1 MRLLREHCHV
11 KQDRN
16 PSATCLYCIAT
27 VAPLLTPTYCT
38 TTAEYA
44 RLQCELQPSQH
55 GTTCCTAYIEA
66 ATTGLSPAMVTPSQ
80 IVVTAATAVAHTAS
94 MKRQQ
99 SRAPPAVGIAC
110 CAVHAGTTACVVKLC
125 AASPAHVRFAC
136 ECAVAVSFPGR
147 HRSRG
152 PTLRDIPPGTVSNGV
167 CYLRALTAEDRPRC
181 RHRRSCPCLVGA
193 TTGTLRAAATR
204 ISGTAVE
211 YSHGVTLSDRSHGVL
226 CVLTWVLIRVLT
238 RICSE

>member
-11 KQDRN
+11 KQHRT
-16 PSATCLYCIAT
+16 PSATCLYCIAP

-44 RLQCELQPSQH
+44 RLQCELQRSQH
-55 GTTCCTAYIEA
+55 GTACCDAYIEA

-125 AASPAHVRFAC
+125 AASLAAC
-136 ECAVAVSFPGR
+136 A
-147 HRSRG
+147 
-152 PTLRDIPPGTVSNGV
+152 
-167 CYLRALTAEDRPRC
+167 
-181 RHRRSCPCLVGA
+181 
-193 TTGTLRAAATR
+193 
-204 ISGTAVE
+204 
-211 YSHGVTLSDRSHGVL
+211 L
-226 CVLTWVLIRVLT
+226 CVRMCSCRVFSRKASQPQSHVARYPT
-238 RICSE
+238 RHIIQWRLLPSCADG